1 MQMVLIKKHEKLFIA
16 LPDRSQKM
24 GSSFSKELG
33 ILCCVPQGSILGPL
47 LSNIDIFCLFFI
59 DMSSDIANY
68 ADDTSPYKCALH
80 YDKLKESDNLQNI
93 WWFMYNNFKA
103 NTTK

>member
-1 MQMVLIKKHEKLFIA
+1 MVLIKKHEKLFIA

-68 ADDTSPYKCALH
+68 ADDTSPYKCALT
-80 YDKLKESDNLQNI
+80 LR
-93 WWFMYNNFKA
+93 
-103 NTTK
+103 

>member
-1 MQMVLIKKHEKLFIA
+1 MSFFLITLFICFHETSMIQS
-16 LPDRSQKM
+16 LNKGINSGKL
-24 GSSFSKELG
+24 LG
-33 ILCCVPQGSILGPL
+33 VTQ
-47 LSNIDIFCLFFI
+47 
-59 DMSSDIANY
+59 MSSDIANY